1 MKIPATRY
9 YFPPKSIDFILEKTR
24 EIFETGSYLAMG
36 KYCEQFEKDF
46 ALYNGSK
53 YAVTTNSGTGSL
65 EVILRAL
72 DVEGREV
79 IVPTNTFAATA
90 FAVVRAGGIPV
101 FADCLAD
108 LNVDPADVS
117 AKITEK
123 TKAVVSVHIGGLVS
137 PTISQLVELCKA
149 KDVHLVEDAAHAHG
163 SKFGGR
169 HAGTFGIAG
178 AFSFFSTKV
187 MTTGEGGMIVTDNL
201 ELYEK
206 AMTLRDQAKVRGRNY
221 HETLGYNWRMP
232 EFQALMGLAQ
242 LTYLEDFVHERT
254 KLAELYTSELS
265 GIPSIELLKI
275 PNEARPNFYKYVAFL
290 PKRVNRDALQS
301 RLKTEFE
308 ISMGGTVYEIPLH
321 KQPAFKQYASQNP
334 RSEDLCA
341 RHICPPIYVGMKPE
355 QVEYVSKSI
364 ARCIA

>member
-1 MKIPATRY
+1 
-9 YFPPKSIDFILEKTR
+9 
-24 EIFETGSYLAMG
+24 
-36 KYCEQFEKDF
+36 
-46 ALYNGSK
+46 
-53 YAVTTNSGTGSL
+53 
-65 EVILRAL
+65 
-72 DVEGREV
+72 
-79 IVPTNTFAATA
+79 
-90 FAVVRAGGIPV
+90 
-101 FADCLAD
+101 
-108 LNVDPADVS
+108 
-117 AKITEK
+117 
-123 TKAVVSVHIGGLVS
+123 
-137 PTISQLVELCKA
+137 
-149 KDVHLVEDAAHAHG
+149 
-163 SKFGGR
+163 
-169 HAGTFGIAG
+169 
-178 AFSFFSTKV
+178 
-187 MTTGEGGMIVTDNL
+187 
-201 ELYEK
+201 
-206 AMTLRDQAKVRGRNY
+206 
-221 HETLGYNWRMP
+221 MP

-290 PKRVNRDALQS
+290 PKRVNRDALHS

-321 KQPAFKQYASQNP
+321 KQPVFKQYASQNP